1 MASCYWIPSVRNKNN
16 DLVES
21 KLYKELTFLTRDRK
35 LTEDV
40 YWATKTD
47 VFNEYYSGLAKD
59 ENGEYLIKD
68 LITKTGFDT
77 YVGIANI
84 ERQAGAG
91 ESISS
96 YYDGLVKAEE
106 KNKTNPFSEGYAVVP
121 LGDRLGVHKGI
132 NSETVLKE
140 RRYHEFLEKKLKEWG
155 VSVGVLT
162 EAEERAGLNG
172 LTDFSRARRTL
183 DGLVEIIRIAKGEKG
198 EGALSE
204 EFAHL
209 ALEMLD
215 VPLKSRLYASITEEK
230 AREILGEQY
239 DQYLEKYGDFETVQ
253 KEVAGKMLSKALENN
268 FENTTQIQKGLLQRL
283 VDYFKKFF
291 SKFDHFSLMRGRTE
305 IESNFNKLAKEIL
318 NGGLKSEMS
327 LVNISATKALAQLDN
342 TISLESTLR
351 EAVEKAIETEQ
362 KRLLIYKSDM
372 TFAGKQRNKIA
383 RLKEAA
389 ASDATLLEG
398 FMEYVGYAHKDLH
411 SLVERMKNLNGAT
424 LEEEAKL
431 LRTIRDYA
439 ASYDDTL
446 SYARRILF
454 RFNLESEVSEPLDAL
469 VKSMESSSNYI
480 KDLWKEESKSILK
493 RLVQPIMGDELIVP
507 FGKHAGTVYSLD
519 KLLEE
524 VSEDIGLLERWALP
538 MNVSTDVIL
547 QSIDYAVKDRLYQS
561 RKMAIDFERRILE
574 AQNKLGK
581 DESTDFMFERDSEGN
596 LTGKYVRKYNYT
608 AYDKARSAFAK
619 ELAERFNISE
629 NANPK
634 ETLDRKDRRA
644 YYQAWR
650 NWSSHN
656 QVVTEDGRVPAD
668 KYLNP
673 AFSNLTAKQ
682 MEYYNTFME
691 LKTEMEQ
698 LLPEGMT
705 NTYNIVK
712 VRAKAGESLQK
723 GNIKGYVKEK
733 LSDFALVTGEDS
745 ERLGVENALT
755 DFSGNIYRYLPMHY
769 IKTAKGENMNSMS
782 TNATSSLILYGN
794 AVARYNQLDQI
805 ANTLEVSYMALK
817 ARDVGKT
824 KNGLSLKSMFRNEK
838 GEEEGATVYKED
850 GSKELVKRLRDYLDK
865 ALYQE
870 GVQDYK
876 REFGGKVYSLK
887 KANDALMSYTAL
899 KGMGLNF
906 ASQFANIMNGV
917 SQNLIESIWAKEK
930 MTMADIGKANQIY
943 FKNLGDILKYK
954 ETGQT
959 SNKLAMLLRLVDANQ
974 DWTESVSEKYSGT
987 TQMILKHLNSS
998 LLTIGQGLGDHYL
1011 KHLTAIAFLNN
1022 KKLKLNGEEVDVLD
1036 AIEEYYIDE
1045 NDKGKGMGIRFKEGV
1060 TDSLDA
1066 KVDFDSYFSNMS
1078 QQMLKLNQRMYGV
1091 YNTIDKPALSKYI
1104 VGSWLLTFRNWL
1116 PRMVHAR
1123 IAKTHYNVA
1132 EKEWDQGYY
1141 NSYIYAIKELYKV
1154 KKDIEFL
1161 DAVKVLLGSQ
1171 KKAEELG
1178 FDMKVI
1184 NNIRRT
1190 LTDMGLVAFFTILS
1204 MMLSHLYGLDEE
1216 DKKKRKQNIAKM
1228 SQFDKYLLY
1237 FVTRNEIELGSTSP
1251 FALKIA
1257 SEQTKQIVTNSF
1269 TPASTGMDII
1279 NNMFQL
1285 VYVHDIDGFHFGTD
1299 SKVWGKDKR
1308 FKEGQTPFWKYS
1320 KASTA
1325 ATRLMFP
1332 WVDNTSRMDDP
1343 LEQAKALLIYRR

>member
-1 MASCYWIPSVRNKNN
+1 MASCYWIPSVRNRNN

-21 KLYKELTFLTRDRK
+21 KLYKGLTSLTRDRE
-35 LTEDV
+35 LTEKV
-40 YWATKTD
+40 YWASKTD
-47 VFNEYYSGLAKD
+47 VFKENYPGLATD

-121 LGDRLGVHKGI
+121 MGTRLGVQKGI
-132 NSETVLKE
+132 NSETILKE

-155 VSVGVLT
+155 VSIGVLT
-162 EAEERAGLNG
+162 DAEERAGLNG

-183 DGLVEIIRIAKGEKG
+183 DGLVEIIRLAKGEKG

-283 VDYFKKFF
+283 VEYFKKFF

-318 NGGLKSEMS
+318 NGGLTTEMS
-327 LVNISATKALAQLDN
+327 LTNISATKALAQLDN
-342 TISLESTLR
+342 TISLEGTLR

-362 KRLLIYKSDM
+362 KRLLIYKSDK
-372 TFAGKQRNKIA
+372 TFAGNQRNKIA

-398 FMEYVGYAHKDLH
+398 FMEYVGYAHKDLY
-411 SLVERMKNLNGAT
+411 SLVERMKNLSGAS

-446 SYARRILF
+446 SYARKILF
-454 RFNLESEVSEPLDAL
+454 RFNLESEISEPLNAL

-480 KDLWKEESKSILK
+480 KDLWKEQSKDILK
-493 RLVQPIMGDELIVP
+493 RLVQPIMGNELIVP

-519 KLLEE
+519 DLLKE
-524 VSEDIGLLERWALP
+524 VAEDIGLLERWVLP

-561 RKMAIDFERRILE
+561 RKMAIDFERRILD

-581 DESTDFMFERDSEGN
+581 DESTDFMFEKDEEGN
-596 LTGKYVRKYNYT
+596 LTGKYIQIITK
-608 AYDKARSAFAK
+608 KGK
-619 ELAERFNISE
+619 
-629 NANPK
+629 
-634 ETLDRKDRRA
+634 
-644 YYQAWR
+644 
-650 NWSSHN
+650 
-656 QVVTEDGRVPAD
+656 VPAD

-673 AFSNLTAKQ
+673 AYSSLTAKQ
-682 MEYYNTFME
+682 LEYYNTFIE
-691 LKTEMEQ
+691 LKSEMEQ

-705 NTYNIVK
+705 DTYNIVK

-805 ANTLEVSYMALK
+805 ANTLEVSYMALQDRK
-817 ARDVGKT
+817 VGKT

-838 GEEEGATVYKED
+838 GEEEGAPVYKEK
-850 GSKELVKRLRDYLDK
+850 GSEELVKRLRDYLDK

-876 REFGGKVYSLK
+876 KEFGGKVYSLK

-906 ASQFANIMNGV
+906 ASQFANILNGV
-917 SQNLIESIWAKEK
+917 SQNLIESVWAKEK

-959 SNKLAMLLRLVDANQ
+959 SNKLAMLLRIVDANQ

-1022 KKLKLNGEEVDVLD
+1022 KKLKLDGKEIDILD

-1045 NDKGKGMGIRFKEGV
+1045 NDKGKGMDIRFKEGV
-1060 TDSLDA
+1060 TDMLDSE
-1066 KVDFDSYFSNMS
+1066 VSFDSYFSNLS
-1078 QQMLKLNQRMYGV
+1078 QQILKLNQRMYGV

-1132 EKEWDQGYY
+1132 ENEWDQGYY
-1141 NSYIYAIKELYKV
+1141 NSYIYAVKELYKV

-1190 LTDMGLVAFFTILS
+1190 LTDMGFVAFFTILS
-1204 MMLSHLYGLDEE
+1204 MLLSHLYGLDEE

-1285 VYVHDIDGFHFGTD
+1285 LYVHDIDGFHFGTD

-1343 LEQAKALLIYRR
+1343 LDQAKALLIYRR

>member
-1 MASCYWIPSVRNKNN
+1 MAKCYWIPSVRNKNN

-21 KLYKELTFLTRDRK
+21 KLYKELTSLTRDRK
-35 LTEDV
+35 LTEDI

-47 VFNEYYSGLAKD
+47 VFNKYYSSLAKD

-84 ERQAGAG
+84 ERKAGAG

-106 KNKTNPFSEGYAVVP
+106 KNETNPFSEGYAVVP

-132 NSETVLKE
+132 NSETILKE
-140 RRYHEFLEKKLKEWG
+140 RRYHEFLEKKLREWG

-183 DGLVEIIRIAKGEKG
+183 DGLVEIIRLAKGEKG

-209 ALEMLD
+209 ALEMLST
-215 VPLKSRLYASITEEK
+215 PLKSRLYASITEEK

-253 KEVAGKMLSKALENN
+253 KEVAGKMLAKALEDN
-268 FENTTQIQKGLLQRL
+268 FENTTPVQKSLLRRL
-283 VDYFKKFF
+283 ADYFKKFF

-318 NGGLKSEMS
+318 NGGLKTEMS

-342 TISLESTLR
+342 SISLESYLR
-351 EAVEKAIETEQ
+351 EAIEKAIKTEH
-362 KRLLIYKSDM
+362 KRLLIYKSDVK
-372 TFAGKQRNKIA
+372 FAGKQREKIA
-383 RLKEAA
+383 RLKEATT
-389 ASDATLLEG
+389 SDAKLLEG
-398 FMEYVGYAHKDLH
+398 FMEYVGYAHKDLY
-411 SLVERMKNLNGAT
+411 SLLERMKELNGAT

-439 ASYDDTL
+439 ASYEETL

-454 RFNLESEVSEPLDAL
+454 KFDLDSEIATSLKAL
-469 VKSMESSSNYI
+469 VQSMSSSRDHI
-480 KDLWKEESKSILK
+480 QDLWKEESKSILK

-519 KLLEE
+519 KLLDE
-524 VSEDIGLLERWALP
+524 VSEDIGLLERWVLP
-538 MNVSTDVIL
+538 MSVSSDVIL

-561 RKMAIDFERRILE
+561 RKMAIDFERRILD

-581 DESTDFMFERDSEGN
+581 DESTEFMFERDEEGN
-596 LTGKYVRKYNYT
+596 LTGRYIQKYNYT
-608 AYDKARSAFAK
+608 AFKDARKAFAK
-619 ELAERFNISE
+619 SLAERFNIPEGSR
-629 NANPK
+629 PK
-634 ETLDRKDRRA
+634 DVLNRSDRRA
-644 YYQAWR
+644 YAIAWS
-650 NWSSHN
+650 NWSKQN
-656 QVVTEDGRVPAD
+656 QVITENGKVPAD

-673 AFSNLTAKQ
+673 AYSNLTAKQ
-682 MEYYNTFME
+682 LEYYNTFIE
-691 LKTEMEQ
+691 LKTEMEK

-705 NTYNIVK
+705 DTHNIVK

-723 GNIKGYVKEK
+723 GDIKGYVKEK
-733 LSDFALVTGEDS
+733 LSDLALVTGEDS

-769 IKTAKGENMNSMS
+769 IRTAKGENMNSMS

-805 ANTLEVSYMALK
+805 ANTLEVSYMVLQN
-817 ARDVGKT
+817 RDVGKT

-838 GEEEGATVYKED
+838 GEEEGSLVYKEK
-850 GSKELVKRLRDYLDK
+850 GTEQLVGRLRDYLDK

-876 REFGGKVYSLK
+876 KEFGGKVYSLK

-906 ASQFANIMNGV
+906 ASQFANILNGV
-917 SQNLIESIWAKEK
+917 SQNLIESVWAKEK
-930 MTMADIGKANQIY
+930 MTMVDISKANQIY
-943 FKNLGDILKYK
+943 FQNLGDILKYK
-954 ETGQT
+954 ETGHT
-959 SNKLAMLLRLVDANQ
+959 SNKLAMLLRLIDANQ
-974 DWTESVSEKYSGT
+974 DWSTSISEKYSST
-987 TQMILKHLNSS
+987 TQTILKHLNSS

-1011 KHLTAIAFLNN
+1011 KHITAIAFLNN
-1022 KKLKLNGEEVDVLD
+1022 KKLKLNGEEVSVLD

-1045 NDKGKGMGIRFKEGV
+1045 NDKGKGMDIRFKEGV

-1066 KVDFDSYFSNMS
+1066 KADFDRYFSNIS
-1078 QQMLKLNQRMYGV
+1078 QQVLKLNQRMYGV

-1104 VGSWLLTFRNWL
+1104 VGNWLLTFRNWL

-1141 NSYIYAIKELYKV
+1141 NSYGMVVKELYKM
-1154 KKDIEFL
+1154 KKDIEVL
-1161 DAVKVLLGSQ
+1161 DAVKVLLGN
-1171 KKAEELG
+1171 KEKAEELG
-1178 FDMKVI
+1178 FDIKVI
-1184 NNIRRT
+1184 NNVRRT
-1190 LTDMGLVAFFTILS
+1190 LTDIGFVAFFTILS

-1251 FALKIA
+1251 FAIKIA

-1285 VYVHDIDGFHFGTD
+1285 LYVHDIDGFHFGTD

-1325 ATRLMFP
+1325 ATRLMLP
-1332 WVDNTSRMDDP
+1332 WVDNTSRMEDP